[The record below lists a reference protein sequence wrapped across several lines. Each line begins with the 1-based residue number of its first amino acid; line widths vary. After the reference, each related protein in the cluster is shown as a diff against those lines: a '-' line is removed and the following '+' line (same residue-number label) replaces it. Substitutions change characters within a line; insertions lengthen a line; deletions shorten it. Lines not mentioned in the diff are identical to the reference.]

1 MTTLLTFRTQL
12 RTELQDPGPTFVWS
26 DAQLN
31 GYINDGL
38 NQLSIDLPPL
48 KLKTQAAVN
57 GQRDYTLAFAS
68 DPVGPRGIHSVEY
81 PVGFVKPQGDT
92 SLQYFGAVGAASST
106 YFNAYDQ
113 CWELI
118 EQAGDSQILRFRYN
132 LTDTQNM
139 LIKYWSIY
147 TLPTGDA
154 AVLDVSVFD
163 EVALKW
169 FSCGR
174 ALAWLDEVRGKR
186 SGQSV
191 AGNRGSQGYYQRL
204 YNSAI
209 QARKTAAGVKTAFL
223 TPNV

>member
-1 MTTLLTFRTQL
+1 MTTLGSFRAAV
-12 RTELQDPGPTFVWS
+12 RVELQDPGPTFVWS

-31 GYINDGL
+31 GYVNDGL

-48 KLKTQAAVN
+48 KLKTLAAVVN
-57 GQRDYTLAFAS
+57 QRDYILSFAT

-92 SLQYFGAVGAASST
+92 SNQYYGAMGASGST
-106 YFNAYDQ
+106 YQNAYDQ

-154 AVLDVSVFD
+154 SVLDVSVFD

-169 FSCGR
+169 FSCWR

-204 YNSAI
+204 YNGAI
-209 QARKTAAGVKTAFL
+209 QARKTAAGVKTGRL
-223 TPNV
+223 VVEG